1 MLVHILTVCLA
12 LADIRLTLVVKWEDS
27 NNAVCCPV
35 FSLLAF
41 RFELHFLRKGI
52 PGHHLIFAIF
62 LSK

>member
-12 LADIRLTLVVKWEDS
+12 LANIRSALVVKWEDS

-41 RFELHFLRKGI
+41 RFELHF
-52 PGHHLIFAIF
+52 FAQGYLALEQDTI
-62 LSK
+62 